1 MFKKTLGIIFA
12 LLFTLAV
19 SAASAATYTVDNVH
33 SQVHFKVAHL
43 VISTVRGEF
52 TDYSAT
58 IDADPASKT
67 LNSVQAVV
75 KTASIDTRNQ
85 KRDDHLRSADFFD
98 ASNHPEMTF
107 KSTKVVGNGDDIT
120 VYGDLTIRGNTRNV
134 KLHGKFN
141 GEVKDPW
148 GNTKAGFEAT
158 GKINRQDF
166 GLSWNKALDTGGLVV
181 GDEVEIGLEIE
192 AARAQ

>member
-1 MFKKTLGIIFA
+1 MRTKVLMIGLTLFFA
-12 LLFTLAV
+12 ATQMATD
-19 SAASAATYTVDNVH
+19 ATYTVDNVH

-43 VISTVRGEF
+43 VISTVRGNF
-52 TDYSAT
+52 TDYSAN
-58 IDADPASKT
+58 IEADPASKT
-67 LNSVQAVV
+67 VKSVQAVV

-107 KSTKVVGNGDDIT
+107 KSTKVVGKGDYIT
-120 VYGDLTIRGNTRNV
+120 VYGDLTIRGNTRNIE
-134 KLHGKFN
+134 LRGKFS

-148 GNTKAGFEAT
+148 GNTKAGFEAK